1 MVGSPGNKEK
11 VKKAEGKPK
20 SGVLILILTFFLV
33 VIGAFFLLLIVFG
46 FFKFAN
52 SENLSNVDALSFQIS
67 LLGIIIATITMGGG
81 ILAIIGWQEI
91 NSKVTEII
99 NRKADDFIKNKTDS
113 IVEEVMKKTN
123 ERMKAGDIYAL
134 STSDVDDA
142 KKVNKE

>member
-1 MVGSPGNKEK
+1 MGGSPGNKEK
-11 VKKAEGKPK
+11 VKKAERKPK
-20 SGVLILILTFFLV
+20 TGVLIRSLTLFLV
-33 VIGAFFLLLIVFG
+33 VVGACFLLLTGFG

-67 LLGIIIATITMGGG
+67 LLEIIIATIAMGGG

-113 IVEEVMKKTN
+113 IVEEVMKKIN
-123 ERMKAGDIYAL
+123 ERRKAGDSFAL

-142 KKVNKE
+142 KKK